1 MEVFVD
7 PFLDAGFKSIFGQ
20 EKSKPSEDKAHD
32 KRFPKIYV
40 CNPPYTS
47 NSLSRVKVE
56 AICNANIEVFIET
69 LL

>member
-20 EKSKPSEDKAHD
+20 EKSKPSEYKAHD

-47 NSLSRVKVE
+47 NSLSRIKV
-56 AICNANIEVFIET
+56 
-69 LL
+69 